1 MVKIRI
7 FGIRRIVVYGY
18 VEDGLRDELKIVTNF
33 RLICMI
39 QCDFI
44 VFFSVKIAKFAKNR
58 GGDEKDEP
66 SGEQKYTKNTLK
78 TQ

>member
-1 MVKIRI
+1 
-7 FGIRRIVVYGY
+7 
-18 VEDGLRDELKIVTNF
+18 
-33 RLICMI
+33 
-39 QCDFI
+39 